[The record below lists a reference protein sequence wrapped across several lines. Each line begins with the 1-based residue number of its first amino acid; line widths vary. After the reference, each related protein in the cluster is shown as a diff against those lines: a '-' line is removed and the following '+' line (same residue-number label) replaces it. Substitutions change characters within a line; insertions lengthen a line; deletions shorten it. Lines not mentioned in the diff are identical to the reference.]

1 MKNHHNIILA
11 SRHSNISSKAA
22 LRSTLLASTIL
33 LTPMHAFAQD
43 VEQNTGQPAVA
54 EEEEVIENEII
65 VRGEI
70 ARTIE
75 SSLETKRQLNV
86 IGDAI
91 VGDDIGDL
99 PDLSVAE
106 TLERIVGVS
115 ADRFRGQ
122 SQEISIRG
130 LGAFLG
136 ASFING
142 REVTSGSD
150 GRDVS
155 FSQFPSELVN
165 GAIVYKT
172 QQASFIEGG
181 VSGIVELQTLRPLDF
196 GRRRITIQ
204 GQLGYSDYENRIVGG
219 DDVSERLTISY
230 IDQYDLGGAGEL
242 GIAIGGQIR
251 RDTAPEDAFF
261 ASSSFRPCNTIE
273 GVDGNNDCAF
283 LTDADGNPNGAS
295 ETFFVSNQYQF
306 RALQESQT
314 DRDALIGAIQ
324 WRPSPNWEVNIDG
337 QYSVRNDEEDR
348 ANLIIADGRRD
359 ITPIEISA
367 QGALLAF
374 TGESRVE
381 TQSTFRS
388 QDEEFIGVGGNVKF
402 DNGRY
407 ALAADVAY
415 SQTTRRRD
423 DRDLRIRTNQRVI
436 YQLDFRDVEAPAL
449 TFLDVSAVENNT
461 GLTFDLNNF
470 DIFDNAARA
479 RRQLENVD
487 DDIFSVRLDGS
498 VYLDN
503 FFTTIDTG
511 FRYSQRNRV
520 RDDGIDNNNVALLP
534 GGFFTDAAIAARNNV
549 FPVRDFLTG
558 ANTGGITQGLTFAT
572 FDTLQLFNAVTG
584 SDDAGLPVGSS
595 LSPEDTDVSEEIY
608 AGYVQANFD
617 TELFGTTATGNFGIR
632 AVRTNVTSLGISSD
646 LITEVDQ
653 NDPTII
659 TVTPVGPAVINEERN
674 GFWSFLPSANIS
686 FNISNDKILRLAAY
700 RAIARPDQEGLS
712 AALRFDDTADLD
724 NIGSIVSAS
733 GNPQLEPL
741 SSWNADLSF
750 EWYASATSSLF
761 LTAYYKNL
769 QTGIETDIDN
779 LTVNVDGVPTDIA
792 IARSVNSN
800 DSSTIFGFE
809 ISLNHS
815 FDYLPSPFD
824 GFGIQANYN
833 FADSN
838 FEFPDPTITDG
849 VNALADFTTP
859 ANISGFSRHTG
870 NANLFYEKGPVSL
883 RLAYRYR
890 SEFFR
895 PFRSDSNRFNEGNGF
910 LDFSASFN
918 ILKDVQF
925 RLQALNLTDEPIIQ
939 NRPTNDSR
947 AEASFSGRRYF
958 AGLRLRF

>member
-1 MKNHHNIILA
+1 MKTFHTTNTA
-11 SRHSNISSKAA
+11 SMRLSKTA
-22 LRSTLLASTIL
+22 LRSTLLASTMLFI
-33 LTPMHAFAQD
+33 PMQAFAQ
-43 VEQNTGQPAVA
+43 EAA
-54 EEEEVIENEII
+54 EEPQEEAQQGGVGDEIV

-70 ARTIE
+70 VRTIE
-75 SSLETKRQLNV
+75 SSLQTKRELPV

-115 ADRFRGQ
+115 ADRFRGA
-122 SQEISIRG
+122 SSEISIRG

-136 ASFING
+136 ASYING
-142 REVTSGSD
+142 REITSGSD

-196 GRRRITIQ
+196 GKRRITAT
-204 GQLGYSDYENRIVGG
+204 GQLGYSDYENRVIGG
-219 DDVSERLTISY
+219 DDVSERFTLSY
-230 IDQYDLGGAGEL
+230 IDQFDLGGAGEI
-242 GIAIGGQIR
+242 GISIGGQIR

-261 ASSSFRPCNTIE
+261 SSASFRPCNTIE
-273 GVDGNNDCAF
+273 GVDRSNDCAF
-283 LTDADGNPNGAS
+283 LTDANGNPSGAS
-295 ETFFVSNQYQF
+295 QTYFVSNQYQF
-306 RALQESQT
+306 RALQASQA
-314 DRDALIGAIQ
+314 DRDAVLGSIQ
-324 WRPSPNWEVNIDG
+324 WRPSPNWEINLDG
-337 QYSVRNDEEDR
+337 QYSLREDEEDR

-359 ITPIEISA
+359 ITPIAISD

-374 TGESRVE
+374 TGESRIE
-381 TQSTFRS
+381 NQSTFRDR
-388 QDEEFIGVGGNVKF
+388 DEEFLAFGGNIKF
-402 DNGRY
+402 DNGKY

-415 SQTTRRRD
+415 SQTQRRQD
-423 DRDLRIRTNQRVI
+423 DRDLRIRTNSRVI
-436 YQLDFRDVEAPAL
+436 YQLDFRDLEAPAL
-449 TFLDVSAVENNT
+449 SFINVAPVENNT
-461 GLTFDLNNF
+461 RLPFDLNDHN
-470 DIFDNAARA
+470 IFTNGARA

-487 DDIFSVRLDGS
+487 DDIFSFRLDGS
-498 VYLDN
+498 LYLDN

-511 FRYSQRNRV
+511 FRYSDRRRV
-520 RDDGIDNNNVALLP
+520 RDDGIDNNGVALLP
-534 GGFFTDAAIAARNNV
+534 GGYFSPAAIAARQSN
-549 FPVRDFLTG
+549 FPVQNFLPN
-558 ANTGGITQGLTFAT
+558 AVTGGITQGLSFAT
-572 FDTLQLFNAVTG
+572 FNTLQLFNAVTG
-584 SDDAGLPVGSS
+584 SDDAGLPMGST
-595 LSPEDTDVSEEIY
+595 LSPDDTDVSEAIY
-608 AGYVQANFD
+608 AGYVQANFE
-617 TELFGTTATGNFGIR
+617 TELFGTNASGNFGFR
-632 AVRTNVTSLGISSD
+632 AVRTNVTSVGISSD
-646 LITEVDQ
+646 LVTTTDP

-659 TVTPVGPAVINEERN
+659 TVSPTGDLAINEERN

-686 FNISNDKILRLAAY
+686 FDVANDKILRLAAY
-700 RAIARPDQEGLS
+700 RAIARPDQEALS
-712 AALRFDDTADLD
+712 AALQFDNQADLG

-733 GNPQLEPL
+733 GNPFLEPL
-741 SSWNADLSF
+741 SSWNADISF
-750 EWYASATSSLF
+750 EWYATSTSSLF

-769 QTGIETDIDN
+769 QTGIVTDVDN
-779 LTVNVDGVPTDIA
+779 LTVNVDGTPTNIA

-800 DSSTIFGFE
+800 DSSRIFGFE
-809 ISLNHS
+809 VSLNHQ
-815 FDYLPSPFD
+815 FDYLPSPLD

-838 FEFPDPTITDG
+838 FQFPDPTITDG

-859 ANISGFSRHTG
+859 ANISGFSRHTA

-925 RLQALNLTDEPIIQ
+925 RIQALNLTDEPIIQ

-947 AEASFSGRRYF
+947 SEASFSGRRYF